1 MKLGAKSSSL
11 LSVPA
16 VHDAFP
22 MQMFSLLP
30 KHVKKSSC
38 FKTLMELLEVKK
50 NFVLFS
56 PNLPLSLLFL
66 PQAASGAPQPA
77 QAPRHV
83 QLSEP
88 LSAGLQT
95 SSAALISWPRGH
107 QFHFKH
113 VYNLFIF
120 VELGAISATE
130 HLRAMDGQSPL
141 MHSSPFMKSPQE

>member
-1 MKLGAKSSSL
+1 M
-11 LSVPA
+11 PA
-16 VHDAFP
+16 VHAAFA

-30 KHVKKSSC
+30 KHVKK
-38 FKTLMELLEVKK
+38 KQELLFQNSAGVAGAKK
-50 NFVLFS
+50 IFFVIPS
-56 PNLPLSLLFL
+56 ANLPLSFL
-66 PQAASGAPQPA
+66 CLCPGCLRAPHLA

-95 SSAALISWPRGH
+95 TSAALFSWPRGH
-107 QFHFKH
+107 RFHFKH
-113 VYNLFIF
+113 VYNLFIL

-130 HLRAMDGQSPL
+130 HLTAMDGQSPL